1 MMSYRI
7 NFVWDDEAAVWVAT
21 SQDVPGLV
29 LESGSFDALLERVR
43 YAVPEL
49 IELNGE
55 KPTNLKLTYLTER
68 EDQVPVSRDVQNDKY
83 QLCI

>member
-1 MMSYRI
+1 MTYRI
-7 NFVWDDEAAVWVAT
+7 KLIWDDEAAVWVAA

-43 YAVPEL
+43 YAVSEL

-55 KPTNLKLTYLTER
+55 KPDNLMLTYITER
-68 EDQVPVSRDVQNDKY
+68 EDQVVVY
-83 QLCI
+83 H

>member
-1 MMSYRI
+1 MTYRI
-7 NFVWDDEAAVWVAT
+7 KLIWDDEAAVWVAA

-49 IELNGE
+49 IELNGNR
-55 KPTNLKLTYLTER
+55 PDSLRLTYITER
-68 EDQVPVSRDVQNDKY
+68 EDQVATY
-83 QLCI
+83 H